1 MRLAALLL
9 GALAVGAVLSVPALA
24 QKKKA
29 GPTDPSECPYCKGDP
44 EKMKAGGIVS
54 HGPFPFAKKDTAA
67 VEALL
72 PTSEIRW
79 VETDFFRIGFGLR
92 EYKVKVEEKKK
103 MVAELTRL
111 KQFYPE
117 IKPDTGV
124 LDPWL
129 RVHMFAQRAQD
140 SLDDFLKLINGKDSS
155 FGAGAAGAYRGEGRY
170 LGMKEKY
177 EWLVLRTQAAHTEF
191 LTENFGLQ
199 LRVGHREHHIPR
211 GVLGY
216 YCHAQEGGLREDSAL
231 HGNLVFNLTH
241 NFLDGLNHYNYDTP
255 VWFHEGFAH
264 WREREINPNYN
275 TFDSGE
281 GAVADMTSKSNWRA
295 EVLALVSGG
304 DAPRMAELVAL
315 KSYAEL
321 KLPHH
326 YATWSIVDFMIQTR
340 PEAFGGF
347 VWALKSNLD
356 SRGVPTGEN
365 LPEHVRTKFKELFG
379 MGYTEFDEAW
389 RTWVRQTYKA
399 APPKS
404 GGGLVPGGS
413 LNPNNPLGG

>member
-1 MRLAALLL
+1 VRLVTLLL
-9 GALAVGAVLSVPALA
+9 GALVLCTTFADAALA

-29 GPTDPSECPYCKGDP
+29 APTDPSECPYCKGDP
-44 EKMKAGGIVS
+44 ERMKAGGIVS
-54 HGPFPFAKKDTAA
+54 HGPFPFAKKDSAS
-67 VEALL
+67 VDALL
-72 PTSEIRW
+72 PTSEVRW
-79 VETDFFRIGFGLR
+79 IETDFFRIGFGLR

-111 KQFYPE
+111 KQFFPE
-117 IKPDTGV
+117 VKPDTGV

-129 RVHMFAQRAQD
+129 RTHLFAQRAQD
-140 SLDDFLKLINGKDSS
+140 SLDDFLKLINGKEAA
-155 FGAGAAGAYRGEGRY
+155 FGAGAVGNYRGEGRY

-177 EWLVLRTQAAHTEF
+177 EWLVLRTQAAHTDF

-211 GVLGY
+211 GILGY

-241 NFLDGLNHYNYDTP
+241 NLLDGLNHYNYDTP

-281 GAVADMTSKSNWRA
+281 GAVADMTSKSNWKP
-295 EVLALVSGG
+295 EVLALVNGG

-326 YATWSIVDFMIQTR
+326 YATWSMIDFMIQTK
-340 PEAFGGF
+340 PEAFGQF
-347 VWALKSNLD
+347 IWALKSNMD

-365 LPEHVRTKFKELFG
+365 LPEYVRTKFKEIFG

-389 RTWVRQTYKA
+389 RTWVKQNYKGGPA
-399 APPKS
+399 KG
-404 GGGLVPGGS
+404 GGGLLPGGS